1 MWLTC
6 HICHKVYTLKCNL
19 RRHIKSSHMDKKY
32 KCSVCDKEFKRNEY
46 LKRHVAKKH
55 LTKDIFLNILDCI
68 SAETSPCI
76 SPNKEESNWDQSPG
90 YDSVD
95 EFLDSILDSKPD
107 EIIQLQ
113 MDTVN
118 NIPIKSVL
126 DYPATTVNAPMDYQE
141 CHTTD
146 FFLDNLAHYGTNTP
160 PSEPGVSTE
169 EYSPAAPSVVPC
181 IPASTA
187 TRHSVSKLINQSS
200 QMDICSLPSMRNPTH
215 KGVNTTP
222 KFTKDKSHQTECFTR
237 DYGTSPQTKQQ
248 DPTPMQGWDSPVL
261 SSPSTP
267 DLDIPRYYTSKYQA
281 MRRSLNLPEAVP
293 YQGPTFSVS
302 DEDPLPPHLSC
313 TPSKWG
319 KCPRSSTTKF
329 VLMDYLEDIYTNIT
343 PPIGA
348 H

>member
-19 RRHIKSSHMDKKY
+19 RRHIKSSHMDKTY

-46 LKRHVAKKH
+46 LKRHVTKKH
-55 LTKDIFLNILDCI
+55 PTKDIFLNILDCV
-68 SAETSPCI
+68 SAESSPRI
-76 SPNKEESNWDQSPG
+76 PPNKEEFNWDQSPG

-95 EFLDSILDSKPD
+95 EFLDSILEPN
-107 EIIQLQ
+107 EVTQLHT
-113 MDTVN
+113 DTGN
-118 NIPIKSVL
+118 NIPDS
-126 DYPATTVNAPMDYQE
+126 ATTSKAPWDYQG
-141 CHTTD
+141 CHTSD
-146 FFLDNLAHYGTNTP
+146 LALDNLTNNGINTP
-160 PSEPGVSTE
+160 PTAPSYSTE
-169 EYSPAAPSVVPC
+169 DYSPAVSSVVPYF
-181 IPASTA
+181 PASTS
-187 TRHSVSKLINQSS
+187 TWHGVSKLVNQSS
-200 QMDICSLPSMRNPTH
+200 QTDICSLPSMRDPIH
-215 KGVNTTP
+215 IGVNTTP
-222 KFTKDKSHQTECFTR
+222 KFSKDKSYQTDCFTR
-237 DYGTSPQTKQQ
+237 DFGTPPHINML
-248 DPTPMQGWDSPVL
+248 DPTPMQGWDSPVP

-267 DLDIPRYYTSKYQA
+267 DLDIPRYYTSQFQE

-319 KCPRSSTTKF
+319 NCPSSATTEF
-329 VLMDYLEDIYTNIT
+329 VLMDYLEDICTNIT